1 MDLLLSE
8 ADGSHDV
15 ELELEEL
22 GHGTAVE
29 ELLEDVDTA
38 ASDVDTAASEIGN
51 EVAAEDGVPVAAEDG
66 DAGAVQ
72 EGPRLGLEED
82 FDDVTGPQDDASEN
96 VTVLGDDE
104 EEAV

>member
-1 MDLLLSE
+1 MDLSLAE

-38 ASDVDTAASEIGN
+38 AFENGDA
-51 EVAAEDGVPVAAEDG
+51 VAAEDGVPVAAEDG
-66 DAGAVQ
+66 HAGAVQ
-72 EGPRLGLEED
+72 EGPRLGREKK
-82 FDDVTGPQDDASEN
+82 FDDVTDPQDDASEN

>member
-1 MDLLLSE
+1 MSLAE

-22 GHGTAVE
+22 GHGTAE

-38 ASDVDTAASEIGN
+38 ASETGN
-51 EVAAEDGVPVAAEDG
+51 AVAAEDGVPVAAEDG

>member
-1 MDLLLSE
+1 MDLSLAE

-38 ASDVDTAASEIGN
+38 AFENGDA
-51 EVAAEDGVPVAAEDG
+51 VAAEDGVPVAAEDG